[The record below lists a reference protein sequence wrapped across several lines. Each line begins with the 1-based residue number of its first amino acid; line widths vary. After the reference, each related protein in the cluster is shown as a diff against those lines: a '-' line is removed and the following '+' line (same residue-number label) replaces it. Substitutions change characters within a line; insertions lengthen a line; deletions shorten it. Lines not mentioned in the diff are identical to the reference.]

1 LSSINYCLLIQTN
14 VCARIMHRFG
24 GGFISSVVTLARED

>member
-14 VCARIMHRFG
+14 VCICIMHRFG
-24 GGFISSVVTLARED
+24 EGFISSVVPLTRED